1 MTSSPAFSLADAA
14 RSRFS
19 ERTARWGGGWRRW
32 VFPGIWLVYPRR
44 PSAGVTNV
52 VRHSRASRCVITLGP
67 RWIEIVDDGRGG
79 VGGTGRPRR
88 P

>member
-1 MTSSPAFSLADAA
+1 
-14 RSRFS
+14 
-19 ERTARWGGGWRRW
+19 
-32 VFPGIWLVYPRR
+32 
-44 PSAGVTNV
+44 VTNV